1 MIRFRFVQDHQTDWP
16 VKRMCELVE
25 LPRSSWYAWAS
36 RTPTA
41 REIADAELLET
52 IRDIYKRSRRTY
64 GSPRVL
70 GQLRR
75 RGMNVSGKRVARL
88 MRVNG
93 LVGAHARRGWRRG
106 RPDAGDAPDLLQ
118 RRFSAQAPNVAWV
131 ADITEFACGDGKLYL
146 AAVRDLYHRGIVG
159 WATDGRQDA
168 ALVVAALEMALART
182 GHPAAVVHHSDK
194 GTQYTSLDF
203 AFAAGNAEVQ
213 LSFGTT
219 GDCFDNAAMETAW
232 ARLKVEIAWIRGS
245 LWFESRAVAHAYLF
259 EFIEVFYN
267 RQRHQAGL
275 GHLTPAEYA
284 DKWRHDH
291 GQPNLA

>member
-88 MRVNG
+88 MRVKSVSSFLCKRSWSGWVQRWG
-93 LVGAHARRGWRRG
+93 L
-106 RPDAGDAPDLLQ
+106 
-118 RRFSAQAPNVAWV
+118 
-131 ADITEFACGDGKLYL
+131 
-146 AAVRDLYHRGIVG
+146 
-159 WATDGRQDA
+159 
-168 ALVVAALEMALART
+168 
-182 GHPAAVVHHSDK
+182 
-194 GTQYTSLDF
+194 
-203 AFAAGNAEVQ
+203 
-213 LSFGTT
+213 
-219 GDCFDNAAMETAW
+219 
-232 ARLKVEIAWIRGS
+232 IRSG
-245 LWFESRAVAHAYLF
+245 
-259 EFIEVFYN
+259 
-267 RQRHQAGL
+267 
-275 GHLTPAEYA
+275 
-284 DKWRHDH
+284 
-291 GQPNLA
+291 